1 MIDKDKFYNDPERM
15 KIIIAVAKDFFK
27 MSVSPSNSDLSA
39 ITLIKDGMED
49 KRSIVSSP
57 NLYEENRTIVKII
70 GSENTKWDQVLKKYQ
85 NQLDILLIKKYG
97 GVEKEFRKIFLAIRH
112 RKYVLEFYTSD
123 DSAIVNEE
131 LDTSANF
138 FTAVGLGKSMKALDF
153 VRPTFEKP
161 SKLSFHPEVKD
172 SVGNETTAESKN
184 LVSENIQEDNMPAPA
199 TKKAPAKAPATTP
212 APATKKAPAKT
223 PAAPA
228 KAPAS
233 KSAPAKAPAKS
244 TKK

>member
-138 FTAVGLGKSMKALDF
+138 FTAVGLGKSMKA
-153 VRPTFEKP
+153 TFEKP
-161 SKLSFHPEVKD
+161 SKLSFYPEVKD